1 MKPKGITIKEIKMK
15 YRIIPNETKFGIV
28 KAVHDG
34 DSIKV
39 KFEDGEIVWIRL
51 YGCDAPEVHSNYVSA
66 RQPYGKESG
75 DHLRD
80 LVKGNQVKVET
91 LFRDQF
97 QRMICKVEFAG
108 KDLSE
113 TLIETGNAWW
123 LVEPKQSPEVQS
135 KLKELHNTA
144 KANKVGLW
152 GELGRKIR
160 PSTWRSRHRIF
171 GMVEN
176 IFEGILE

>member
-1 MKPKGITIKEIKMK
+1 MRYSIV
-15 YRIIPNETKFGIV
+15 PNETKVGIV

-75 DHLRD
+75 DFLRN
-80 LVKGNQVKVET
+80 LIKGKEVRVET
-91 LFRDQF
+91 LFRDEF
-97 QRMICKVEFAG
+97 KRMICKVELEG

-123 LVEPKQSPEVQS
+123 LTEPKQSPEVQS

-144 KANKVGLW
+144 KATKVGLW

-160 PSTWRSRHRIF
+160 PSTWRERNRIF
-171 GMVEN
+171 GMTSN
-176 IFEGILE
+176 PFEDISE

>member
-1 MKPKGITIKEIKMK
+1 MRYSIV
-15 YRIIPNETKFGIV
+15 PNETKVGIV

-39 KFEDGEIVWIRL
+39 KFEDGEIAWIRL

-75 DHLRD
+75 DFLRN
-80 LVKGNQVKVET
+80 LIKGKEVRVET
-91 LFRDQF
+91 LFRDEF
-97 QRMICKVEFAG
+97 KRMICKVELEG

-123 LVEPKQSPEVQS
+123 LTEPKQSPEVQS
-135 KLKELHNTA
+135 KLKELHSTA
-144 KANKVGLW
+144 KTNKVGLW

-160 PSTWRSRHRIF
+160 PSTWRERNRIF
-171 GMVEN
+171 GMTSN
-176 IFEGILE
+176 PFEDISE